1 MTDDTAISGEP
12 TAEEER
18 EKPGERTSGNGPT
31 TSNRRRF
38 LAGVGTTTLLIAGCV
53 GGDSDDGS
61 GNGDDGGSENGD
73 DGGSGNGD
81 DDGSGNGDDSGTGN
95 GDDDGTGNSDDDGS
109 GNGDDGGSGNG
120 DDDGR
125 ENGDDDGS
133 ENGDD
138 GSGNGDD
145 DGSGSDDGSGN
156 GDDDGSGNG
165 DDETGGSSDQAQFF
179 STFSW
184 DTEFRMEV
192 TDEQRGVTAEIRFDN
207 GNQYISIPSQGV
219 ELYFIDGTVYTV
231 EGDNCFILPSA
242 PGMVPDEPT
251 GIQGEEEFEQ
261 QDPDVTR
268 IGTDTIDGDPVTVYE
283 VVTQQT
289 VTMYILDSGF
299 VRRVETPQATADY
312 FDWGNTAP
320 VEPPDLDCQ
329 DASQPP

>member
-1 MTDDTAISGEP
+1 MTDDTAISDEP
-12 TAEEER
+12 TAGDETPDEE
-18 EKPGERTSGNGPT
+18 PGERTSGNGPT

-38 LAGVGTTTLLIAGCV
+38 LAGVGATTLLLAGCV

-61 GNGDDGGSENGD
+61 GNGDDDGSGNGDDSGSGSGD

-81 DDGSGNGDDSGTGN
+81 DDGSGNGDD
-95 GDDDGTGNSDDDGS
+95 DGS
-109 GNGDDGGSGNG
+109 GNGDDGGS
-120 DDDGR
+120 

-133 ENGDD
+133 ENDD
-138 GSGNGDD
+138 DNGSGNGDD
-145 DGSGSDDGSGN
+145 DGSGNGDDSGSGNGDDGGSGN

-289 VTMYILDSGF
+289 VTMYVLDSGF

-320 VEPPDLDCQ
+320 VEPPDMDCQ
-329 DASQPP
+329 DAAQPPS